1 MRTMKDSG
9 IEWIGEIPESWT
21 FIKGKFL
28 FTERNER
35 GNKNTLQLLSPTQKY
50 GVIPQSLYEE
60 LSGMKAVKLDEKT
73 DYNTMKSIYN
83 GDFCIS
89 LRSFQGGFEY
99 SEYDGVVSP
108 AYHVFYKT
116 EDLCNA
122 YYRYLFKEQ
131 GFISKMASLTKT
143 FRDGKSI
150 AFTDFADSL
159 IPVPPL
165 PEQQKISTYLDRQC
179 GLIDSVIEKT
189 KASIEEYKKLRQ
201 AVITQAVT
209 KGVRGD
215 RPMKDSGIEWIG
227 EIPQEW
233 EKMKMKSICSFH
245 NGDRSQNYPSPE
257 EFVEQGIPFIGADS
271 LNGLSVDCSTAK
283 RISAMKYEQMGGLKI
298 QNQDILYTLRGSTIG
313 KNSMA
318 EFNGG
323 TVASSLMGIR
333 IIEKHLYLPRYILYY
348 LNSQNEFIQRDICI
362 NGSTAPNLSAEDV
375 KQFIVIIPDVL
386 EQKEITEYLD
396 KKCTEIDTLIT
407 KKEQFLIELESYKKS
422 MIYEYVTGKKEVPQ
436 A

>member
-1 MRTMKDSG
+1 MRKMKDSG
-9 IEWIGEIPESWT
+9 IEWIGEIPESWS
-21 FIKGKFL
+21 FIRGKFL

-35 GNKNTLQLLSPTQKY
+35 GNRNTLQLLSPTQKF

-60 LSGMKAVKLDEKT
+60 ISGMKAVKLDEKT
-73 DYNTMKSIYN
+73 DFNTMKSIYI

-116 EDLCNA
+116 SELCNT

-131 GFISKMASLTKT
+131 GFIAKMASLTKT

-150 AFTDFADSL
+150 AFSDFADSL

-165 PEQQKISTYLDRQC
+165 PEQRAIAAYLDRQC
-179 GLIDSVIEKT
+179 ALIDSVTEKT

-227 EIPQEW
+227 EIPEEW
-233 EKMKMKSICSFH
+233 GTPQIKYVAK
-245 NGDRSQNYPSPE
+245 
-257 EFVEQGIPFIGADS
+257 IGS
-271 LNGLSVDCSTAK
+271 
-283 RISAMKYEQMGGLKI
+283 
-298 QNQDILYTLRGSTIG
+298 GSTPDRN
-313 KNSMA
+313 KP
-318 EFNGG
+318 EYWNG
-323 TVASSLMGIR
+323 S
-333 IIEKHLYLPRYILYY
+333 
-348 LNSQNEFIQRDICI
+348 I
-362 NGSTAPNLSAEDV
+362 NGS
-375 KQFIVIIPDVL
+375 KQVNCKTMRFGI
-386 EQKEITEYLD
+386 QKNT
-396 KKCTEIDTLIT
+396 
-407 KKEQFLIELESYKKS
+407 
-422 MIYEYVTGKKEVPQ
+422 
-436 A
+436 

>member
-1 MRTMKDSG
+1 MRAMKNSG
-9 IEWIGEIPESWT
+9 IEWIGEIPESWS
-21 FIKGKFL
+21 FIRGKFL

-35 GNKNTLQLLSPTQKY
+35 GNRNTLQLLSPTQKF

-60 LSGMKAVKLDEKT
+60 ISGMKAVKLDEKT
-73 DYNTMKSIYN
+73 DFNTMKSIYI

-116 EDLCNA
+116 SELCNT

-131 GFISKMASLTKT
+131 GFIAKMASLTKT

-150 AFTDFADSL
+150 AFSDFADSL

-165 PEQQKISTYLDRQC
+165 PEQHRISAYLDRQC
-179 GLIDSVIEKT
+179 ALIDSVTEKT

-227 EIPQEW
+227 EIPEEW
-233 EKMKMKSICSFH
+233 RVVATKHLFLIVSGATPKSENPDYFDGNIIWITPADFKTE
-245 NGDRSQNYPSPE
+245 DK
-257 EFVEQGIPFIGADS
+257 FVSSGRRNITELGLQSCNTTMIPAGSIVFSKRAPIGSVVINAVELCTNQGCLSCVPNSKAQATFYYYFMSAFTEQYNLYGSGTTF
-271 LNGLSVDCSTAK
+271 K
-283 RISAMKYEQMGGLKI
+283 EISANDFAAFKLTYPTLDEQ
-298 QNQDILYTLRGSTIG
+298 Q
-313 KNSMA
+313 
-318 EFNGG
+318 
-323 TVASSLMGIR
+323 
-333 IIEKHLYLPRYILYY
+333 
-348 LNSQNEFIQRDICI
+348 
-362 NGSTAPNLSAEDV
+362 
-375 KQFIVIIPDVL
+375 
-386 EQKEITEYLD
+386 EIAAYLD
-396 KKCTEIDTLIT
+396 KKCAEIDALIT
-407 KKEQFLIELESYKKS
+407 KKETFLTELEAYKKS
-422 MIYEYVTGKKEVPQ
+422 LIYEYVTGKKEVPQ
-436 A
+436 P